1 MYDFNAD
8 NMISEL
14 EKRNIK
20 YFYVEYEAM
29 PSKIIYIEAS
39 DGAVLA
45 AVIKNGIFENII
57 KVNVPSINDV
67 LNKIVYES
75 IFPLHGMDRIS
86 AIFSN
91 IKAENQEAALV
102 DKSYDEHIVPSSSDE
117 GYLDDEDDKVAIG
130 DVIVTSNISDKYL
143 PGLMIGYVSSVS
155 LDENELTKS
164 GTVTPVVDFKH
175 LSDVLVILQQKESY
189 KDEWY

>member
-1 MYDFNAD
+1 MYDFNSN

-91 IKAENQEAALV
+91 VKAENQSEGALV
-102 DKSYDEHIVPSSSDE
+102 DKSYDEHIAPSSSDE
-117 GYLDDEDDKVAIG
+117 GYLDDEDDG
-130 DVIVTSNISDKYL
+130 DDYGYIVY
-143 PGLMIGYVSSVS
+143 GAE
-155 LDENELTKS
+155 DE
-164 GTVTPVVDFKH
+164 PDP
-175 LSDVLVILQQKESY
+175 D
-189 KDEWY
+189 DEIEAD

>member
-1 MYDFNAD
+1 MYDFNSN

-14 EKRNIK
+14 EKRNVK

-45 AVIKNGIFENII
+45 AVIKNGTFENII

-91 IKAENQEAALV
+91 IKAENQSEGALV

-117 GYLDDEDDKVAIG
+117 GYLDDEDDG
-130 DVIVTSNISDKYL
+130 EDYGYIVY
-143 PGLMIGYVSSVS
+143 GAE
-155 LDENELTKS
+155 DE
-164 GTVTPVVDFKH
+164 PDP
-175 LSDVLVILQQKESY
+175 D
-189 KDEWY
+189 DEIEAD

>member
-1 MYDFNAD
+1 MYDFNSN

-14 EKRNIK
+14 EKRGIK

-39 DGAVLA
+39 DGAVLT
-45 AVIKNGIFENII
+45 AVVKNGTFESIL
-57 KVNVPSINDV
+57 KVNVPSIHDV

-91 IKAENQEAALV
+91 VKSQNQSEGALV
-102 DKSYDEHIVPSSSDE
+102 DKSYDAPSDGE
-117 GYLDDEDDKVAIG
+117 YLDDEDDG
-130 DVIVTSNISDKYL
+130 DDYGYIVY
-143 PGLMIGYVSSVS
+143 GAE
-155 LDENELTKS
+155 DE
-164 GTVTPVVDFKH
+164 PDP
-175 LSDVLVILQQKESY
+175 D
-189 KDEWY
+189 DEIEAD

>member
-1 MYDFNAD
+1 
-8 NMISEL
+8 MISEL
-14 EKRNIK
+14 EKRRVK

-91 IKAENQEAALV
+91 VKAENQSEVAIV
-102 DKSYDEHIVPSSSDE
+102 DKSYDEHTSSSDE
-117 GYLDDEDDKVAIG
+117 GYLDDEDDG
-130 DVIVTSNISDKYL
+130 DDYGYIVYGAD
-143 PGLMIGYVSSVS
+143 
-155 LDENELTKS
+155 DE
-164 GTVTPVVDFKH
+164 PDP
-175 LSDVLVILQQKESY
+175 D
-189 KDEWY
+189 DEIEAD

>member
-1 MYDFNAD
+1 MYDFNAN

-14 EKRNIK
+14 EKRNIE
-20 YFYVEYEAM
+20 YFYVEYEGM
-29 PSKIIYIEAS
+29 PSKIVYIKAS
-39 DGAVLA
+39 DDAVLA

-57 KVNVPSINDV
+57 KVNVPSIREV

-91 IKAENQEAALV
+91 IKAENQSEGALV

-117 GYLDDEDDKVAIG
+117 GYLDDEDDG
-130 DVIVTSNISDKYL
+130 DDYEYIVY
-143 PGLMIGYVSSVS
+143 GAE
-155 LDENELTKS
+155 DE
-164 GTVTPVVDFKH
+164 PDP
-175 LSDVLVILQQKESY
+175 D
-189 KDEWY
+189 DEEEAD

>member
-1 MYDFNAD
+1 MYDFNAN

-14 EKRNIK
+14 EKRNIE
-20 YFYVEYEAM
+20 YFYVEYEGM

-45 AVIKNGIFENII
+45 AVIKNGTFENII
-57 KVNVPSINDV
+57 KINVPSINDV

-75 IFPLHGMDRIS
+75 IFPLHGMDRVS

-91 IKAENQEAALV
+91 VKAENQSEALV

-117 GYLDDEDDKVAIG
+117 GYLDDEDDG
-130 DVIVTSNISDKYL
+130 EDYGYIVY
-143 PGLMIGYVSSVS
+143 GAE
-155 LDENELTKS
+155 DE
-164 GTVTPVVDFKH
+164 PDP
-175 LSDVLVILQQKESY
+175 D
-189 KDEWY
+189 DEIEADD

>member
-1 MYDFNAD
+1 MYDFNAN

-14 EKRNIK
+14 EKRSIK
-20 YFYVEYEAM
+20 YFYVEYEGI

-45 AVIKNGIFENII
+45 AVIRNGIFENII
-57 KVNVPSINDV
+57 KVNVSSIHDV

-91 IKAENQEAALV
+91 VKAENQSEAALV

-117 GYLDDEDDKVAIG
+117 GYLDDEDDG
-130 DVIVTSNISDKYL
+130 DDYGYIVY
-143 PGLMIGYVSSVS
+143 GAE
-155 LDENELTKS
+155 DE
-164 GTVTPVVDFKH
+164 PDP
-175 LSDVLVILQQKESY
+175 D
-189 KDEWY
+189 DEIEAD

>member
-1 MYDFNAD
+1 MYDFNSN

-39 DGAVLA
+39 DGAVLT
-45 AVIKNGIFENII
+45 AVVKDGTFESVMKI
-57 KVNVPSINDV
+57 NVPSINDV

-86 AIFSN
+86 AVFSN
-91 IKAENQEAALV
+91 VKAENQSEVALV
-102 DKSYDEHIVPSSSDE
+102 DKSYDEVPSDE
-117 GYLDDEDDKVAIG
+117 EYLDDEDDGEGYENVY
-130 DVIVTSNISDKYL
+130 IVY
-143 PGLMIGYVSSVS
+143 GAE
-155 LDENELTKS
+155 DE
-164 GTVTPVVDFKH
+164 PDP
-175 LSDVLVILQQKESY
+175 D
-189 KDEWY
+189 DEEEAD

>member
-1 MYDFNAD
+1 MYDFNSN

-14 EKRNIK
+14 EKRGIK
-20 YFYVEYEAM
+20 YFYVEYEGM

-67 LNKIVYES
+67 LDKIVYES

-91 IKAENQEAALV
+91 IKAENQSEGALV

-117 GYLDDEDDKVAIG
+117 GYLDDEDDG
-130 DVIVTSNISDKYL
+130 DEYGYIVY
-143 PGLMIGYVSSVS
+143 GAE
-155 LDENELTKS
+155 DE
-164 GTVTPVVDFKH
+164 PDP
-175 LSDVLVILQQKESY
+175 D
-189 KDEWY
+189 DEEEAD

>member
-1 MYDFNAD
+1 MYDFNSN

-39 DGAVLA
+39 DGAVLT
-45 AVIKNGIFENII
+45 AVVKNGTFESIL

-91 IKAENQEAALV
+91 IKAENQSEGALV
-102 DKSYDEHIVPSSSDE
+102 DKSYDEHTPSDE
-117 GYLDDEDDKVAIG
+117 EYLDDEDDG
-130 DVIVTSNISDKYL
+130 DDYGYIVY
-143 PGLMIGYVSSVS
+143 GAE
-155 LDENELTKS
+155 DE
-164 GTVTPVVDFKH
+164 PDP
-175 LSDVLVILQQKESY
+175 D
-189 KDEWY
+189 DEIEAD

>member
-14 EKRNIK
+14 EKRGVK

-45 AVIKNGIFENII
+45 AVIKNGTFENII

-91 IKAENQEAALV
+91 VKAENQSEAALV
-102 DKSYDEHIVPSSSDE
+102 DKSSYDEHIVPSSSDE
-117 GYLDDEDDKVAIG
+117 GYLDDEDDG
-130 DVIVTSNISDKYL
+130 DDYGYIVY
-143 PGLMIGYVSSVS
+143 GAE
-155 LDENELTKS
+155 DE
-164 GTVTPVVDFKH
+164 PDP
-175 LSDVLVILQQKESY
+175 D
-189 KDEWY
+189 DEEEAD

>member
-1 MYDFNAD
+1 MYDFNSN

-14 EKRNIK
+14 EKRGVK

-39 DGAVLA
+39 DGAVLT
-45 AVIKNGIFENII
+45 AVVKNGTFESIL

-91 IKAENQEAALV
+91 IKAENQSEVAIV

-117 GYLDDEDDKVAIG
+117 GYLDDEDDG
-130 DVIVTSNISDKYL
+130 EDYGYIVY
-143 PGLMIGYVSSVS
+143 GAE
-155 LDENELTKS
+155 DE
-164 GTVTPVVDFKH
+164 PDP
-175 LSDVLVILQQKESY
+175 D
-189 KDEWY
+189 DEEEAD

>member
-1 MYDFNAD
+1 MYDFNSN

-20 YFYVEYEAM
+20 YFYVEYEAI

-39 DGAVLA
+39 DGAVLT
-45 AVIKNGIFENII
+45 AVVKNGTFESIL
-57 KVNVPSINDV
+57 KVNVPSIHDV

-86 AIFSN
+86 AIYSN
-91 IKAENQEAALV
+91 VKAENQSEGALV

-117 GYLDDEDDKVAIG
+117 GYLDDEDDG
-130 DVIVTSNISDKYL
+130 DDY
-143 PGLMIGYVSSVS
+143 GYI
-155 LDENELTKS
+155 LYGAEDE
-164 GTVTPVVDFKH
+164 PDP
-175 LSDVLVILQQKESY
+175 D
-189 KDEWY
+189 DEEEAD

>member
-1 MYDFNAD
+1 MYDFNSN

-14 EKRNIK
+14 EKRNIE
-20 YFYVEYEAM
+20 YFYVEYEGM
-29 PSKIIYIEAS
+29 PSKIIYIKAS
-39 DGAVLA
+39 DNAVLA

-91 IKAENQEAALV
+91 VKAENQSEGALV

-117 GYLDDEDDKVAIG
+117 GEYLDDEDDG
-130 DVIVTSNISDKYL
+130 DDYGYIVY
-143 PGLMIGYVSSVS
+143 GAE
-155 LDENELTKS
+155 DE
-164 GTVTPVVDFKH
+164 PDP
-175 LSDVLVILQQKESY
+175 D
-189 KDEWY
+189 DEIEAD

>member
-1 MYDFNAD
+1 MYDFNSN

-14 EKRNIK
+14 EKRGIK
-20 YFYVEYEAM
+20 YFYVEYEGM

-57 KVNVPSINDV
+57 KVNVSSIHDV

-91 IKAENQEAALV
+91 VKAENQSEAALV

-117 GYLDDEDDKVAIG
+117 GYLDDEDDG
-130 DVIVTSNISDKYL
+130 DDYGYIVY
-143 PGLMIGYVSSVS
+143 GAE
-155 LDENELTKS
+155 DE
-164 GTVTPVVDFKH
+164 PDP
-175 LSDVLVILQQKESY
+175 D
-189 KDEWY
+189 DEIEAD

>member
-1 MYDFNAD
+1 MYDFNSN

-20 YFYVEYEAM
+20 YFYVEYEAI

-39 DGAVLA
+39 DGAVLT
-45 AVIKNGIFENII
+45 AVVKNGTFESIL
-57 KVNVPSINDV
+57 KVNVPSIHDV

-86 AIFSN
+86 AIYSN
-91 IKAENQEAALV
+91 VKAENQSEGALV

-117 GYLDDEDDKVAIG
+117 GYLDDEDDG
-130 DVIVTSNISDKYL
+130 DDYGYIVY
-143 PGLMIGYVSSVS
+143 GAE
-155 LDENELTKS
+155 DE
-164 GTVTPVVDFKH
+164 PDP
-175 LSDVLVILQQKESY
+175 D
-189 KDEWY
+189 DEEEAD

>member
-1 MYDFNAD
+1 MYDFNS
-8 NMISEL
+8 NNIISEL
-14 EKRNIK
+14 EKRGIK

-39 DGAVLA
+39 DGAVLT
-45 AVIKNGIFENII
+45 AVVKNGTFESIM

-91 IKAENQEAALV
+91 VKAENQSETALV

-117 GYLDDEDDKVAIG
+117 GYLDDEDDG
-130 DVIVTSNISDKYL
+130 DDYGYIVY
-143 PGLMIGYVSSVS
+143 GAE
-155 LDENELTKS
+155 DE
-164 GTVTPVVDFKH
+164 PDP
-175 LSDVLVILQQKESY
+175 D
-189 KDEWY
+189 DEIEAD

>member
-1 MYDFNAD
+1 MYDFNSN

-14 EKRNIK
+14 EKRGIK

-39 DGAVLA
+39 DGAVLT
-45 AVIKNGIFENII
+45 AVVKNGTFESIL
-57 KVNVPSINDV
+57 KVNVPSIHDV

-91 IKAENQEAALV
+91 VKAENQSEVAIV

-117 GYLDDEDDKVAIG
+117 GYLDDEDDG
-130 DVIVTSNISDKYL
+130 DDYGYIVY
-143 PGLMIGYVSSVS
+143 GAE
-155 LDENELTKS
+155 DE
-164 GTVTPVVDFKH
+164 PDP
-175 LSDVLVILQQKESY
+175 D
-189 KDEWY
+189 DEEEAD